1 MDEFIVMDYF
11 MDVVSGF
18 REIEGRLQGRE
29 WTEEENNILKKYY
42 PVEGYKEVIDR
53 LEGRTRGAIN
63 LQAKKLGI
71 KAPDNTWTEEEND
84 ILKEYYP
91 SEGCKVANRLNG
103 RTKKS
108 IKMRVNKLGIKYQKK
123 NKYKYVHKN
132 GSKYMVEFTVDGKM
146 KYFGLYNSEEEAAKV
161 AMQKAKEYGKAI

>member
-1 MDEFIVMDYF
+1 M
-11 MDVVSGF
+11 
-18 REIEGRLQGRE
+18 
-29 WTEEENNILKKYY
+29 
-42 PVEGYKEVIDR
+42 
-53 LEGRTRGAIN
+53 AIIT
-63 LQAKKLGI
+63 QAKKLEL
-71 KAPDNTWTEEEND
+71 KAPNTWTEEEND